1 MNYASTTKA
10 RLVQLLEIKDRDLEK
25 LDELKE
31 QQVILFWLLFIIAGL
46 GFMF

>member
-1 MNYASTTKA
+1 MNYNATTKA
-10 RLVQLLEIKDRDLEK
+10 NLVQLLELKDKDLDK

-31 QQVILFWLLFIIAGL
+31 EQTILFWLLFITAGI

>member
-1 MNYASTTKA
+1 MNYNATTKQN
-10 RLVQLLEIKDRDLEK
+10 LVQLLEIKDKDLDK

-31 QQVILFWLLFIIAGL
+31 QQLILFWLLFITAGL

>member
-1 MNYASTTKA
+1 MNYTSSTKDK
-10 RLVQLLEIKDRDLEK
+10 LVQLLEIKDNELDQ

-31 QQVILFWLLFIIAGL
+31 QQLILFWLLFITAGI

>member
-1 MNYASTTKA
+1 MNYNATTKQN
-10 RLVQLLEIKDRDLEK
+10 LVNLLELKDKDLEK

-31 QQVILFWLLFIIAGL
+31 EQTLLFWLLFITAGL